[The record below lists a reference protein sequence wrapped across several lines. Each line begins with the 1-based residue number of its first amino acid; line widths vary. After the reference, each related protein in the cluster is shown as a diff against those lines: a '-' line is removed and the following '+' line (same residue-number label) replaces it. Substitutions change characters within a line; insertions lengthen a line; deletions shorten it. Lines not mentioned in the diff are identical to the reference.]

1 MGTLS
6 LNRIDH
12 LLWLGRYLERAF
24 TTQRFILT
32 AYDRVADRAL
42 DDIDGDWKGQ
52 LVDLGFNCETE
63 TPLEFF
69 QRCLFNR
76 DNPSSVARSMDAA
89 YDNAIACRDALGT
102 ESLGYIQMAVNAL
115 EASSASDSP
124 LLDLQLVQDNIMAFK
139 GCIDDFVVD
148 DAARCLVKCGMT
160 VERIDLCARLRY
172 RLDGIPHE
180 VDRLASRLDRTGAS
194 YSRQAIKELAAQT
207 FDPAFPQNV
216 DDKGLERMIAC
227 ANGIFA

>member
-1 MGTLS
+1 MGTFS
-6 LNRIDH
+6 LNRMDH

-24 TTQRFILT
+24 TTQRFILAT
-32 AYDRVADRAL
+32 YDSVADRAL
-42 DDIDGDWKGQ
+42 DDLAGDWKGN
-52 LVDLGFNCETE
+52 LVDLGFRCETE

-69 QRCLFNR
+69 RRCLFNR
-76 DNPSSVARSMDAA
+76 DNPSSVARSIDAA

-102 ESLGYIQMAVNAL
+102 ESLGYIQMAANAL
-115 EASSASDSP
+115 EAAGASDSP

-139 GCIDDFVVD
+139 GCIDDFVVS

-194 YSRQAIKELAAQT
+194 FSRQALRELAALA
-207 FDPAFPQNV
+207 FDPAFPEHA
-216 DDKGLERMIAC
+216 DDEGLERMIAC

>member
-42 DDIDGDWKGQ
+42 DDLGGNWKGQ
-52 LVDLGFNCETE
+52 LVDIGFSCEVE

-69 QRCLFNR
+69 RRCLFNR
-76 DNPSSVARSMDAA
+76 SNPSSVACSMDAA
-89 YDNAIACRDALGT
+89 YDNAVACRDALGT
-102 ESLGYIQMAVNAL
+102 ESLSYIQMAVNAL
-115 EASSASDSP
+115 EAASASDSP

-148 DAARCLVKCGMT
+148 DATRCLVKCGMT

-172 RLDGIPHE
+172 RLDGIAHE
-180 VDRLASRLDRTGAS
+180 VDRLASRLDRTGAA
-194 YSRQAIKELAAQT
+194 YNRAAFKELVTIA
-207 FDPAFPQNV
+207 FDPAFPRNM
-216 DDKGLERMIAC
+216 DDNTLERTIEC
-227 ANGIFA
+227 ANGLFA

>member
-69 QRCLFNR
+69 RRCLFNR

-160 VERIDLCARLRY
+160 VERIDLCAPALSAGRHSARGRPPGQQAGPHRGLLQPPGGQGAGGAGLRPGVSPK
-172 RLDGIPHE
+172 R
-180 VDRLASRLDRTGAS
+180 R
-194 YSRQAIKELAAQT
+194 
-207 FDPAFPQNV
+207 
-216 DDKGLERMIAC
+216 
-227 ANGIFA
+227 